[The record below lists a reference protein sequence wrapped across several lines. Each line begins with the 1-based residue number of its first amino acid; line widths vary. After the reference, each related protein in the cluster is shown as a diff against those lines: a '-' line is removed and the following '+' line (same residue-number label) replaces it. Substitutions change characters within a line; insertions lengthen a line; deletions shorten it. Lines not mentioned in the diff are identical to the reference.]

1 MRNPAQTEFAAI
13 LQYELI
19 LNSKRVAPYA
29 LILLFAG
36 NGLLWW
42 GGSAAATF
50 GWATN
55 GDFNIVRNFQGFS
68 FILGLPLFNAL
79 IMGDPVIRDFNARI
93 DSLIF
98 SKPVS
103 RVSYLLGKFCANFFV
118 LVSCMAAFML
128 TGLLLQWIPLP
139 RVVMF
144 PARVFPYF
152 KHFFLIPVISHLLLG
167 VVFFT
172 LATLKRNAKFA
183 YAAAVAFYPLYI
195 GYQLFFLQYLPPDW
209 RVVLDPMMLS
219 SFQIP
224 RHRWVE
230 ADWINQIVINYSSS
244 MIVNRVLVVLVV
256 ALIFMFLYSRFTT
269 TERDNSGGEYLTLNL
284 STPVGTAQ
292 VLPAAKAEHRFQ
304 EVEVVRPN
312 VLIPVVE
319 LVNKGPRPNLRKL
332 VAATMVELTLLR
344 HERSLIVLLPLTLLI
359 AFLSLPFSVGA
370 SAGISTSASFAG
382 SSVRGLTLFL
392 LGMIVFY
399 VGEAMHRDREVR
411 IDSVLWATPTHN
423 NVLLLSKF
431 FAVLLVSVLL
441 MILAG
446 VTAMLTQLVRGQTP
460 IDVVSYLI
468 IYTVILA
475 PSLIFMAAGSLALN
489 VLLRDKYL
497 CYAIT
502 IAIGSALFYLY
513 SQGFNHWLYN
523 PILHGLW
530 TESDFASSERLS
542 YLTLLRMYCVGFA
555 GACLVLAY
563 VFFARKSK

>member
-13 LQYELI
+13 FQYEVI

-36 NGLLWW
+36 NAILWW
-42 GGSAAATF
+42 GWSAASTY

-79 IMGDPVIRDFNARI
+79 IMGDPVIRDFSARI

-103 RVSYLLGKFCANFFV
+103 RASYLLGKFCANFFV
-118 LVSCMAAFML
+118 FVCCMAAFML
-128 TGLLLQWIPLP
+128 TSLLLQWVPLP
-139 RVVMF
+139 RLVVF
-144 PARVFPYF
+144 PVRVVPYF

-167 VVFFT
+167 AVFFT
-172 LATLKRNAKFA
+172 VATLKRNAKFA
-183 YAAAVAFYPLYI
+183 YAAAVAFYPLYFA
-195 GYQLFFLQYLPPDW
+195 YQLLFLRNLPPDW
-209 RVVLDPMMLS
+209 RVVLDPMLLS
-219 SFQIP
+219 TFNIP
-224 RHRWVE
+224 RDRWDD
-230 ADWINQIVINYSSS
+230 ADWVNQIVISYSSG
-244 MIVNRVLVVLVV
+244 MIVNRALVVILV
-256 ALIFMFLYSRFTT
+256 ALIFMFLYLRFTT
-269 TERDNSGGEYLTLNL
+269 TEKDNSSGEHLTLNL
-284 STPVGTAQ
+284 STPAETVR
-292 VLPAAKAEHRFQ
+292 VLPAPVERHFQ
-304 EVEVVRPN
+304 EVEVARPK
-312 VLIPVVE
+312 VSIPAVA
-319 LVNKGPRPNLRKL
+319 LVNKGARANLRKL

-359 AFLSLPFSVGA
+359 AFLSLPFSISTA
-370 SAGISTSASFAG
+370 ADISTSAMFAG

-411 IDSVLWATPTHN
+411 IDSALWATPTHN

-441 MILAG
+441 MTLAG
-446 VTAMLTQLVRGQTP
+446 VTAMLTQFVRGQTP
-460 IDVVSYLI
+460 IDVLSYLL

-475 PSLIFMAAGSLALN
+475 PSLIFMASASLALN

-502 IAIGSALFYLY
+502 IAIGAALFYLY
-513 SQGFNHWLYN
+513 SQGLNHWLYN

-530 TESDFASSERLS
+530 TESDFASSERVS
-542 YLTLLRMYCVGFA
+542 YLTLLRMYCVGIA
-555 GACLVLAY
+555 VACLVLAH
-563 VFFARKSK
+563 VFFTRKSN